1 MASARDAKT
10 SSRDGWEDADEE
22 EPRGDAIGETEMRH
36 TSEFGQ
42 AKMMRSKN
50 QQDAPEKETRKKTK
64 QVTLTLT
71 LTLTITLT
79 WVGTKVIM
87 TKFTRR
93 TNPLPM
99 CEYSSDQILRPNL
112 IQ

>member
-64 QVTLTLT
+64 HVTLTLT
-71 LTLTITLT
+71 LTLTL
-79 WVGTKVIM
+79 VGTKVIM
-87 TKFTRR
+87 TKFTIR